1 MEERK
6 FQFSWS
12 HFVLATVSIVF
23 LVIVGFTI
31 SIIIYCFANELY
43 EYGVQVLIGL
53 FSMAGMVITISISYY
68 EWKSKNENQ
77 TKINNAKYD
86 KRLNLAMK
94 ICEYLKDGKI
104 DTQSVIILKDIISDG
119 QTSVSVNG
127 YNGTVTTVDEIQY
140 SAGFDDSNS
149 YSNPYTVD
157 GILDEMDYG
166 NMTDGMG

>member
-43 EYGVQVLIGL
+43 EYGVRVLIGL
-53 FSMAGMVITISISYY
+53 FSMAGMVVTISISYY

-77 TKINNAKYD
+77 AKINSAKYD
-86 KRLNLAMK
+86 KRLSLAMK
-94 ICEYLKDGKI
+94 ICEYLKD
-104 DTQSVIILKDIISDG
+104 DRLDVQSVALLKDIISDG
-119 QTSVSVNG
+119 QTSVSVMGNG
-127 YNGTVTTVDEIQY
+127 MVTAVDDTKY
-140 SAGFDDSNS
+140 SSS
-149 YSNPYTVD
+149 LPKYTVD
-157 GILDEMDYG
+157 DILNEIDS
-166 NMTDGMG
+166 TDGLG